1 MIYDCIVIGA
11 GAAGLF
17 FGSTITKRINGLILE
32 KTSRA
37 GSKLLISGSGQCN
50 ITHSGSIKD
59 FVRCYGKNGGRIRS
73 CLYRHS
79 NRELMDFLE
88 SNGVATTTREDGKI
102 FPASMNA
109 NDIRKLLLRKCEKNG
124 FSINYNE
131 SVCAIESHDSDL
143 WRISTYYT
151 AGKSSGKN
159 INNLSNTISKS
170 YISKT
175 VVIASGGCSY
185 PATGSDGSLFSVLK
199 KYLDINITPLKPAL
213 APLKVYDY
221 PYVKLAGISF
231 AHAGV
236 SIWRG
241 HKSSRRKISENA
253 AGLLFT
259 HKDLSGPAVLN
270 ISQYAEQDDTIM
282 INYLYPMGYE
292 DALKAIKEAISNSSC
307 DMSNIIS
314 ARFNL
319 PKRFCRLITD
329 RYGLS
334 PKTLALRLTSEE
346 FTVSSPA
353 NFSKAMVTNGGI
365 DLNEINTKT
374 MEIKKH
380 PGIFSV
386 GEVCDI
392 DGITGG
398 YNLQFA
404 YSSART
410 AGEEII
416 I

>member
-17 FGSTITKRINGLILE
+17 FGSTITKHINGLILE

-37 GSKLLISGSGQCN
+37 GSKLMISGSGQCN

-59 FVRCYGKNGGRIRS
+59 FVKCYGKNGDRIRS
-73 CLYRHS
+73 CLYKHS

-88 SNGVATTTREDGKI
+88 SNGIATTTRKDGKI

-109 NDIRKLLLRKCEKNG
+109 NDIRNLLLRKCEKNG
-124 FSINYNE
+124 FTINYNE
-131 SVCAIESHDSDL
+131 SVCAIESHDSGL
-143 WRISTYYT
+143 WRTSTYYT
-151 AGKSSGKN
+151 ANKSTGNRS
-159 INNLSNTISKS
+159 SAISKS

-175 VVIASGGCSY
+175 VIIASGGCSY

-199 KYLDINITPLKPAL
+199 KYLDVNITPLKPAL
-213 APLKVYDY
+213 APVKVYDY

-231 AHAGV
+231 EHAGV

-292 DALKAIKEAISNSSC
+292 NALKAIKEAISNSSC
-307 DMSNIIS
+307 DISNIIS

-334 PKTLALRLTSEE
+334 PKTLALQLTSEE

-353 NFSKAMVTNGGI
+353 NFNKAMVTNGGI

>member
-1 MIYDCIVIGA
+1 MVYDCIVIGA

-17 FGSTITKRINGLILE
+17 FGSTIEKRINGLILE

-37 GSKLLISGSGQCN
+37 GSKLMISGSGQCN

-79 NRELMDFLE
+79 NTELMDFLE
-88 SNGVATTTREDGKI
+88 SNGVATTIREDGKI
-102 FPASMNA
+102 FPASMDA
-109 NDIRKLLLRKCEKNG
+109 NDIRKLLLHKCGKNG

-131 SVCAIESHDSDL
+131 SVCAIESHDSGL

-151 AGKSSGKN
+151 ADKSIGN
-159 INNLSNTISKS
+159 RSNAILKS

-175 VVIASGGCSY
+175 VIIASGGCSY

-199 KYLDINITPLKPAL
+199 KYLDINITALKPAL
-213 APLKVYDY
+213 APVKVYDY
-221 PYVKLAGISF
+221 PYGELSGISF
-231 AHAGV
+231 KHAGV

-270 ISQYAEQDDTIM
+270 ISQYAEQEDTIM

-292 DALKAIKEAISNSSC
+292 DVLKTLKEAISNSSC
-307 DMSNIIS
+307 DMANIIS

-334 PKTLALRLTSEE
+334 PKTLTLRLTSEE
-346 FTVSSPA
+346 FTVSSSA
-353 NFSKAMVTNGGI
+353 DFSKAMVTNGGI